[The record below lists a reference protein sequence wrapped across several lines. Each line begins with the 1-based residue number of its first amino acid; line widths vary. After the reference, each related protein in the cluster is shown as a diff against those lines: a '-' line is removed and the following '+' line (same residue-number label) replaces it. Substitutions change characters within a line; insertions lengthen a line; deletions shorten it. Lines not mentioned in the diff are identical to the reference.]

1 MLVNFNKISQEI
13 MRIDSNGMI
22 GIGTSTPVNSI
33 TFSGSFGEWQEI
45 LELSKTN
52 SSVKLALEKL
62 RTTYYLSK
70 DHGNSET

>member
-13 MRIDSNGMI
+13 MRIDSNGAL
-22 GIGTSTPVNSI
+22 GIGTSVPMNSAA
-33 TFSGSFGEWQEI
+33 SSFGEWQEI